1 VGDTV
6 SYDGSCCC
14 KNDCGACLGNVP
26 DSLTLTLHHPDPAL
40 DGMSVT
46 ITHVAFSQTWFGALT
61 TASNPCGVTGGVTT
75 VIQGRMDCVP
85 GTVGVSFQFTITFKD
100 AGGGL
105 ICPMKCPYHD
115 SLPWCYEC
123 KRVGRVPADGPSYPP
138 WVVVSEDIPVSAVS
152 RPLCRFLG
160 DYTGEESECETC
172 AGRVRIKLRT
182 CAVYGSCTEA
192 KPLPGTACCVGCVS
206 YKAATEEQ

>member
-105 ICPMKCPYHD
+105 ICDMNF
-115 SLPWCYEC
+115 
-123 KRVGRVPADGPSYPP
+123 PSPP
-138 WVVVSEDIPVSAVS
+138 GLTPICSPFGGMSNTTLFAGCAPSTGTTCTDPTLGVSVSVA
-152 RPLCRFLG
+152 P
-160 DYTGEESECETC
+160 
-172 AGRVRIKLRT
+172 
-182 CAVYGSCTEA
+182 
-192 KPLPGTACCVGCVS
+192 
-206 YKAATEEQ
+206 